1 MISVQVKQVID
12 SKVAVND
19 IVKFNSAEKF
29 RERLRL
35 RHQNWQ
41 RIWGK
46 YSIINIYSDVIAPG
60 CCFYGATTGFNE
72 YEIWEIVSIDMQEKK
87 KPNLINS

>member
-1 MISVQVKQVID
+1 MRDLGS
-12 SKVAVND
+12 D
-19 IVKFNSAEKF
+19 IKIGKEYG
-29 RERLRL
+29 
-35 RHQNWQ
+35 
-41 RIWGK
+41 GK
-46 YSIINIYSDVIAPG
+46 YSIINTYSDVIAPG